1 MNHLQILRSIP
12 TLAQA
17 AHGAGKLSEHERQR
31 ELLPSKEAFEA
42 LTWGEDFSIQLWRH
56 LADAANVSE
65 MLTELQIAGNLRHM
79 VDEGH
84 AAIAELITS
93 QQATGV
99 WAANADQLQRIND
112 MRFVFRIQLE
122 HCSRRELDC
131 AKHKVR
137 EFIRQVNA
145 GKTPRNCI
153 VHGQAVTTNSH

>member
-1 MNHLQILRSIP
+1 MNHLQILSSIP

-17 AHGAGKLSEHERQR
+17 AHGAGKLSEHERQL
-31 ELLPSKEAFEA
+31 ELVPSEKALAA
-42 LTWGEDFSIQLWRH
+42 LTLGDFSIQQWRH

-84 AAIAELITS
+84 AAIAELIAS
-93 QQATGV
+93 HQATGV

-112 MRFVFRIQLE
+112 MRFVFRVQLE
-122 HCSRRELDC
+122 HCSRRELDR

-153 VHGQAVTTNSH
+153 VHGQAVTTTSH